1 MILYYLKLA
10 IRNLLKNKWYSFLV
24 LGGFSIGF
32 AACILIGLFYHTETS
47 VNKDFSNHLN
57 IYRLYDV
64 KKNRCNLNW
73 DLFPELTTGFAAVE
87 DACPLEY
94 ENGMK
99 MTVKNEQTH
108 EYTEIQHLLTTTNN
122 FFSIFSV
129 EMVEMSAE
137 KPFDGKESVVISKA
151 TAEKLFGK
159 QNPLGQRINVHNFF
173 SGTVTG
179 IFDELPPNSSFRA
192 DVILNS
198 ENKEFRMSN
207 TCNNGKCYNPAN
219 MFVMLKSGTDPGSLS
234 NELNNSVTLKSLD
247 VDSLAM
253 EGLDDLYLSELTVKS
268 RHAKGNP
275 TLLKIF
281 IAIAALILLL
291 SSINYVSYSISM
303 QYAKLRETGINKTN
317 GAGWKELIGFT
328 FTEVSS
334 GIIIS
339 LVLSVVIVLLALPY
353 TGSLFGKEL
362 HVSLY
367 DWLSVAP
374 VFLAAVG
381 IVILIN
387 SLAPIYVLSKFRIT
401 EFLSGFSGKHNRK
414 QFVKQAMLT
423 FQLTASVA
431 LIAVVL
437 IIFKQL
443 SFAKHSDLGFDR
455 ELLLRIDIPF
465 MFQQTNTV
473 RQEIDKLPFVRGTSL
488 SSGCPGMIN
497 NRYGSNTGEKSFDL
511 NCIPVGDNYITT
523 MGFEILKGRD
533 FLDSDLN
540 KACLINEEALKQFG
554 WDSFEGKRF
563 NNGQE
568 GGFEVIGIVKDF
580 KFESYHNTVE
590 PLALIFDGGQ
600 YSNVLSVRLAP
611 GNAGQDI
618 GQIRKIWES
627 ISPYEPFSFI
637 FYDDLFQSM
646 YEKEEKLAG
655 SITFFSLVAIVLTC
669 MGILVQIFMICLNRV
684 KEIGIRKING
694 ARISEVIVM
703 LTSDFVKWVLI
714 AFVIATPIAWYS
726 MNKWLENFAYKT
738 ELSWWIFTLAGLVAL
753 GITILTVSWQSWKA
767 ATRNPVEALRYE

>member
-32 AACILIGLFYHTETS
+32 AACILIGLFYNNEVS
-47 VNKDFSNHLN
+47 VNKNFANHLD

-64 KKNRCNLNW
+64 KMNRCNLNW
-73 DLFPELTTGFAAVE
+73 DLFPVLTTGYAAVE

-108 EYTEIQHLLTTTNN
+108 VYTEIQDLLTTTNN

-129 EMVEMSAE
+129 RMLEMSAD
-137 KPFDGKESVVISKA
+137 KPFDGKESVVISKT

-159 QNPLGQRINVHNFF
+159 ENPLGQRINVHNFF

-198 ENKEFRMSN
+198 ENQEFRMSN
-207 TCNNGKCYNPAN
+207 TCNDGKCYNPAN
-219 MFVMLKSGTDPGSLS
+219 MFVMLKSGTEPGNLAM
-234 NELNNSVTLKSLD
+234 ELNNSDALSALD

-253 EGLDDLYLSELTVKS
+253 QKLDDIYLSELTVKS

-275 TLLKIF
+275 ALLKIF
-281 IAIAALILLL
+281 LAIAALILLL
-291 SSINYVSYSISM
+291 SSINYVGYSISM
-303 QYAKLRETGINKTN
+303 QYAKLKDTGINKTN
-317 GAGWKELIGFT
+317 GAGWKDLIGYT
-328 FTEVSS
+328 FTEVTF

-339 LVLSVVIVLLALPY
+339 LVLAVFITLLALPY
-353 TGSLFGKEL
+353 TGSLFGKVL
-362 HVSLY
+362 HTDWY

-374 VFLAAVG
+374 VFMTAVG
-381 IVILIN
+381 VVILIN

-401 EFLSGFSGKHNRK
+401 EFLSGFREKHNRK
-414 QFVKQAMLT
+414 QFGKQAMLT

-473 RQEIDKLPFVRGTSL
+473 RQEIDKLPSVRGTSL

-497 NRYGSNTGEKSFDL
+497 NRYGSNTGEKSFDI
-511 NCIPVGDNYITT
+511 NCIPVGDNYIET

-540 KACLINEEALKQFG
+540 KACLINEEALKQYG
-554 WDSFEGKRF
+554 WDSFEGERF
-563 NNGQE
+563 NIGQE
-568 GGFEVIGIVKDF
+568 GGFEVIGILKDF

-590 PLALIFDGGQ
+590 PLALIFDGGL

-618 GQIRKIWES
+618 EQIRRIWES
-627 ISPYEPFSFI
+627 IAPYEPFSFI

-646 YEKEEKLAG
+646 YDKEEKLAG
-655 SITFFSLVAIVLTC
+655 SITFFSLIAIVLTC

-694 ARISEVIVM
+694 ARISEVMVM
-703 LTSDFVKWVLI
+703 LNRDFVKWVAI
-714 AFVIATPIAWYS
+714 AFVIATPIAYYA
-726 MNKWLENFAYKT
+726 MRKWLENFAYRT
-738 ELSWWIFTLAGLVAL
+738 DLSWWIFALAGLLAL
-753 GITILTVSWQSWKA
+753 GIAMLTVSWQSWKA